1 MLRMLLESRG
11 KVRSRASS
19 AFSSR
24 SLMSEGVAEK
34 AGLPP
39 SPGCLG
45 GSVLE
50 LALAPSLGLT
60 RRRSAGGWKKSSS
73 PCSSWPLGAA
83 GGGSGWATSGIIS
96 AVFHHN
102 DRVMHYPVDARA
114 PGCSA
119 SGVEASEDRLVH
131 PVGVLGGIVAAVCVL
146 LPARRLVPFSP
157 QLFSSVCRPSL
168 VLVPPSISGKS

>member
-1 MLRMLLESRG
+1 
-11 KVRSRASS
+11 
-19 AFSSR
+19 
-24 SLMSEGVAEK
+24 MSEGVAEK

-102 DRVMHYPVDARA
+102 DRVMHYPVDAKLDLRA
-114 PGCSA
+114 VSQLSQGCSVA
-119 SGVEASEDRLVH
+119 RGFGRVF
-131 PVGVLGGIVAAVCVL
+131 PVVW
-146 LPARRLVPFSP
+146 
-157 QLFSSVCRPSL
+157 Q
-168 VLVPPSISGKS
+168 